1 MVEKKVKFMS
11 AGQIMTF
18 CNTCQKLKSDVDVT
32 DMANRN
38 YIIDGK
44 SLMGLMSIKLGL
56 PMRVVVNGMKKR
68 QMNVFLTMSLNNR
81 AEKKRRS
88 VCK

>member
-1 MVEKKVKFMS
+1 M
-11 AGQIMTF
+11 QITVISNILDQYIPLIPEVQVNF
-18 CNTCQKLKSDVDVT
+18 RFFSTYCQKLKSDVDVT

-56 PMRVVVNGMKKR
+56 PMRVVVNG
-68 QMNVFLTMSLNNR
+68 QDEEEANECFFNY
-81 AEKKRRS
+81 EFE
-88 VCK
+88 